1 MQVTPSG
8 MQNDY
13 LHRHVFRGTLNG
25 AYGDPVEFDG
35 DNSFEKSFSTHVDE
49 AYDDLHGY
57 IVAYIYDNSQN
68 MKILQTAIK
77 KIK

>member
-1 MQVTPSG
+1 M
-8 MQNDY
+8 
-13 LHRHVFRGTLNG
+13 
-25 AYGDPVEFDG
+25 EFDG

-49 AYDDLHGY
+49 AYDDSHGY